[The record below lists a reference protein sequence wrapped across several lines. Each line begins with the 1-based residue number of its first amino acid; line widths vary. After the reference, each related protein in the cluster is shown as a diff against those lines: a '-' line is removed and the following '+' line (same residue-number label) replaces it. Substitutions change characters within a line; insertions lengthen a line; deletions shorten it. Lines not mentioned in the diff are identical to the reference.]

1 MRGTYKYSAFPKP
14 DQERLI
20 TTDGH
25 HLAAYAC
32 TLYNVK
38 TSNQQTKDFKVAIA
52 PDKNTVILIQSQS
65 GTKRK
70 DHVILEI
77 IINLFDDL
85 FDHTI

>member
-65 GTKRK
+65 GMRANKWHGLNK
-70 DHVILEI
+70 FHCF
-77 IINLFDDL
+77 LF
-85 FDHTI
+85 IGNCY